1 MDGLLRRDST
11 MKEKQQGFCLG
22 GGRGRSEG
30 KGHGVQVGLV
40 FSGLT
45 LGAQKG
51 PQHRDGGEEEVA
63 ATQAAAGAVTGE
75 DGLWSLIQGL
85 ICEHKRG
92 QVVSQ
97 FWLCTLKGP
106 RIGSPRPPA
115 LWISH
120 GVKGRVRGPES
131 LPDPY

>member
-85 ICEHKRG
+85 IGWTHINLESQAGSVHEVGRCGRD
-92 QVVSQ
+92 VVV
-97 FWLCTLKGP
+97 FVARPELKAQG
-106 RIGSPRPPA
+106 
-115 LWISH
+115 
-120 GVKGRVRGPES
+120 KGGEE
-131 LPDPY
+131 LELL